1 MKGVFHACVVTLLV
15 FSVAPAAAQ
24 VPNWPSERPPQPL
37 PARDVRFP
45 PYQIRTLPNGLQVI
59 AVSHHEQ
66 PAVSL
71 RLIVRAGGA
80 QDPDNRPGLATL
92 AATLL
97 DQGTATKS
105 AEQVAQAIDSIG
117 GAMGVGAGLDL
128 SSVFAAVM
136 KSSLHVGLDLVADV
150 ARNPAFAPEEI
161 ERQRQQMISAM
172 KVSYEDPDFIAGT
185 VFDRLVYGFHP
196 YGKPDAG
203 TPESLSAI
211 TRADLQA
218 FHKRWFVPNNAIL
231 AIVGDVTAE
240 EAFAG
245 AERAFGNWARAD
257 VPATGVSEVPP
268 PARRVVIIDRPGA
281 VQTEIRVGHIGVP
294 RKHPD
299 FLALDIALKIL
310 GGEGGN
316 RLYRV
321 LRSERGLTY
330 GAEAKIHPLKDAGD
344 IVAST
349 DTRSDSTVEALRLIV
364 NEFARL
370 RRERVNPRELSDA
383 QAYLTGSFP
392 LTIETPGAIALQVL
406 NAVVYGLDLEEL
418 QNYRERVNRI
428 TPDDIQRVAQQFL
441 HPDRLSIVLVGDANV
456 FAKQLPA
463 VGFDQVERIPLTEL
477 DLTAPDLR
485 RPRPAGRA
493 PVALVPA
500 SYRPSAP
507 SPQDSQAA
515 DVLPLVTKAIEAKG
529 GMALLRSIRTVK
541 SESDMVV
548 TTPDGN
554 VKITVTSY
562 VRYPGQFRVDAR
574 GPDGIRIQ
582 TFDSGSAWISD
593 GATVEDAPARFRS
606 GLQGGVQRDGI
617 ALLLALA
624 DGRVRGRRVPDLTLG
639 GRRLPAIE
647 VELAAAGRVTVGF
660 DPDSGLLVYQR
671 YGGGAE
677 DPTTEE
683 TFTDYRPIQGL
694 QVAHLAS
701 VRRDG
706 QLPLQRIVRT
716 FEVNVPIDPEIF
728 KKPAGRSSAIQ
739 VALPTEAALKGCAT
753 RRESGL

>member
-1 MKGVFHACVVTLLV
+1 VRGLARVCLV
-15 FSVAPAAAQ
+15 AAAVLASAPASAQ
-24 VPNWPSERPPQPL
+24 VPDWPSERPPEPL
-37 PARDVRFP
+37 PSRDVKFP

-80 QDPDNRPGLATL
+80 QDPENRPGLATL

-97 DQGTATKS
+97 DQGTTTKS

-128 SSVFAAVM
+128 STVFAAVM
-136 KSSLHVGLDLVADV
+136 RDSLNVGLDLVADV
-150 ARNPAFAPEEI
+150 VRNPAFAPEEI
-161 ERQRQQMISAM
+161 ERQRQQMVSSM
-172 KVSYEDPDFIAGT
+172 KVSYEDPDFIADS

-240 EAFAG
+240 QAFAG
-245 AERAFGNWARAD
+245 AGRAFGNWPRAE
-257 VPATGVSEVPP
+257 VPAAVPSEVPP
-268 PARRVVIIDRPGA
+268 ATRRVVVIDRPGA

-316 RLYRV
+316 RLHRV

-330 GAEAKIHPLKDAGD
+330 GAEAKITALKDAGD

-349 DTRSDSTVEALRLIV
+349 DTRSDTTAEALRLMVEEI
-364 NEFARL
+364 ARL
-370 RRERVNPRELSDA
+370 RRERVNLRELADA

-418 QNYRERVNRI
+418 QNYRERVTRI
-428 TPDDIQRVAQQFL
+428 TPDDIQRVAQQYL

-463 VGFDQVERIPLTEL
+463 IGFEKVERISLNQL

-485 RPRPAGRA
+485 RPRPAGRGPVQLTPTSSVQSVA
-493 PVALVPA
+493 PPA
-500 SYRPSAP
+500 T
-507 SPQDSQAA
+507 AA
-515 DVLPLVTKAIEAKG
+515 RTPEDIGPLIAKAIAAKG

-541 SESDMVV
+541 SESDMIV
-548 TTPDGN
+548 TTPEGN
-554 VKITVTSY
+554 VKITATAY
-562 VRYPGQFRVDAR
+562 VRYPGQFRVDAH
-574 GPDGIRIQ
+574 GPAGLRIQ

-593 GATVEDAPARFRS
+593 GDTAEEAPASFRS
-606 GLQGGVQRDGI
+606 ALQAGVQRDGI
-617 ALLLALA
+617 GLLLALA
-624 DGRVRGRRVPDLTLG
+624 DERVRGRRIPDVTLG
-639 GRRLPAIE
+639 GRALPAIE
-647 VELAAAGRVTVGF
+647 ADLTPAGRLVLAF
-660 DPDSGLLVYQR
+660 DPSTGLLAYQR
-671 YGGGAE
+671 YGGLDDEPA
-677 DPTTEE
+677 TEE
-683 TFTDYRPIQGL
+683 TFSDYRKVQGL
-694 QVAHLAS
+694 QVAHQAT
-701 VRRDG
+701 VRREG
-706 QLPLQRIVRT
+706 QPPVQRVIRT
-716 FEVNVPIDPEIF
+716 FELNAPLDPGLF
-728 KKPAGRSSAIQ
+728 TKPGLKLSALSCQ
-739 VALPTEAALKGCAT
+739 L
-753 RRESGL
+753 

>member
-1 MKGVFHACVVTLLV
+1 VKALLRASVVTLAALIA
-15 FSVAPAAAQ
+15 APASAQ
-24 VPNWPSERPPQPL
+24 VATWPKEGPPQAL
-37 PARDVRFP
+37 PSRDVKFP

-80 QDPDNRPGLATL
+80 QDPDDRPGLATL
-92 AATLL
+92 AGTLL

-136 KSSLHVGLDLVADV
+136 KDSLNVGLDLVADV
-150 ARNPAFAPEEI
+150 VRNPAFAPEEI
-161 ERQRQQMISAM
+161 ERQRQQMVSAM
-172 KVSYEDPDFIAGT
+172 KVSYEDPDFIADT

-245 AERAFGNWARAD
+245 AERAFGNWTRAD
-257 VPATGVSEVPP
+257 VPAPVTSEVPP
-268 PARRVVIIDRPGA
+268 PTRRVVVIDRPGA

-299 FLALDIALKIL
+299 YLALDIALKIL

-316 RLYRV
+316 RLHRV

-330 GAEAKIHPLKDAGD
+330 GAEATITAFKDSGE
-344 IVAST
+344 IVANT
-349 DTRSDSTVEALRLIV
+349 DTRSDTTVEALRLMVDEI
-364 NEFARL
+364 ARL
-370 RRERVNPRELSDA
+370 RRERVSTRELADA

-406 NAVVYGLDLEEL
+406 NAVVYGLDLQEL
-418 QNYRERVNRI
+418 QNYRERVIRI

-463 VGFDQVERIPLTEL
+463 IGFDRVERIPLNQL

-485 RPRPAGRA
+485 RPRPPGRA
-493 PVALVPA
+493 PLALTPVAYV
-500 SYRPSAP
+500 
-507 SPQDSQAA
+507 QAA
-515 DVLPLVTKAIEAKG
+515 PAAGPPTGDIAPLVARAIEAKG
-529 GMALLRSIRTVK
+529 GLALLRSIRTVK
-541 SESDMVV
+541 SESDMLV
-548 TTPDGN
+548 TTPEGN
-554 VKITVTSY
+554 VKITATSY

-574 GPDGIRIQ
+574 GPDGMRIQ
-582 TFDSGSAWISD
+582 TFDAGTAWISD
-593 GATVEDAPARFRS
+593 GDTVEEAPARFRS
-606 GLQGGVQRDGI
+606 SLQAGVQRDGI
-617 ALLLALA
+617 GLLLALA
-624 DGRVRGRRVPDLTLG
+624 DARVRGRRVADVTLG
-639 GRRLPAIE
+639 GRAMPAIE
-647 VELAAAGRVTVGF
+647 ADLAPAGRVVVAF
-660 DPDSGLLVYQR
+660 DPVTGLMLYQR
-671 YGGGAE
+671 YGGADGEA
-677 DPTTEE
+677 TTEE
-683 TFTDYRPIQGL
+683 TFSDYRQVQGL
-694 QVAHLAS
+694 QVAHHAS
-701 VRRDG
+701 VKREG
-706 QLPLQRIVRT
+706 QPPIQRIVRT
-716 FEVNVPIDPEIF
+716 FELNVPLEPGLF
-728 KKPAGRSSAIQ
+728 KKPVSLGHAFDLASVPQAR
-739 VALPTEAALKGCAT
+739 
-753 RRESGL
+753 

>member
-1 MKGVFHACVVTLLV
+1 MRLALHAGAAALATLIAL
-15 FSVAPAAAQ
+15 PAAAQ

-37 PARDVRFP
+37 PAKDVKFP

-71 RLIVRAGGA
+71 RLIVRAGSA
-80 QDPDNRPGLATL
+80 QDPENRPGLATL

-105 AEQVAQAIDSIG
+105 AEQVAQSIDSIG
-117 GAMGVGAGLDL
+117 GAMGVGASLDL

-136 KSSLHVGLDLVADV
+136 KDSLNVGLDIVADV
-150 ARNPAFAPEEI
+150 VRNPAFSPEEI
-161 ERQRQQMISAM
+161 ERQRQQMVSAM

-196 YGKPDAG
+196 YGKPDGG

-231 AIVGDVTAE
+231 AIVGDVTPE

-257 VPATGVSEVPP
+257 VPAKNSAEVPP
-268 PARRVVIIDRPGA
+268 PTRRVVVVDRPGA

-321 LRSERGLTY
+321 LRSDRGLTY
-330 GAEAKIHPLKDAGD
+330 GAEANIHALKDTGD

-349 DTRSDSTVEALRLIV
+349 DTRSDTTSEALRLIV
-364 NEFARL
+364 DEFARI
-370 RRERVNPRELSDA
+370 RRERVNQRELADA

-406 NAVVYGLDLEEL
+406 NAVVYGLDLQEV

-428 TPDDIQRVAQQFL
+428 TPDDIQRVAQQYL

-463 VGFDQVERIPLTEL
+463 LGFEQVERIPLAQL
-477 DLTAPDLR
+477 DVTAPDFR
-485 RPRPAGRA
+485 RAAPARRDEFR
-493 PVALVPA
+493 LVPA
-500 SYRPSAP
+500 SYVQPA
-507 SPQDSQAA
+507 QDA
-515 DVLPLVTKAIEAKG
+515 DATAVKPLVTKAIEAKG
-529 GMALLRSIRTVK
+529 GLALLRSIRTVK
-541 SESDMVV
+541 SESEMVV
-548 TTPDGN
+548 TTPQGN
-554 VKITVTSY
+554 VKIAATSY
-562 VRYPGQFRVDAR
+562 VRYPGEFRVDAK
-574 GPDGIRIQ
+574 GPDGVRIQ
-582 TFDSGSAWISD
+582 TFDSGTAWISD
-593 GATVEDAPARFRS
+593 GVSAEDAPAGFRQS
-606 GLQGGVQRDGI
+606 LQSGVQRDGI
-617 ALLLALA
+617 GLLLALA
-624 DGRVRGRRVPDLTLG
+624 DNRVKSKRVADVTIG
-639 GRRLPAIE
+639 GRALPAIE
-647 VELAAAGRVTVGF
+647 AELAAAGRVTIAF
-660 DPDSGLLVYQR
+660 DPSTGLLAYQR
-671 YGGGAE
+671 YGGANGE
-677 DPTTEE
+677 PTTEE
-683 TFTDYRPIQGL
+683 TFSDYRAVQGL
-694 QVAHLAS
+694 QVAHQAS
-701 VRRDG
+701 VRREG
-706 QLPLQRIVRT
+706 QPPIQRIVRT
-716 FEVNVPIDPEIF
+716 FELNVPLDPEFF
-728 KKPAGRSSAIQ
+728 KKP
-739 VALPTEAALKGCAT
+739 T
-753 RRESGL
+753 RKL